1 MAGSGHSRCYLSLS
15 LHKMQQDGYD
25 TGSET
30 NPNSMAESE
39 SDSSD
44 ECDLTH

>member
-1 MAGSGHSRCYLSLS
+1 MPQG
-15 LHKMQQDGYD
+15 GYD
-25 TGSET
+25 SGYET

-44 ECDLTH
+44 ESIN